1 MTGTTARSTI
11 RFAAAAALG
20 LLALQAT
27 TACSPDVG
35 ADGSPDTT
43 TGMAVSRSTLYTSV
57 EDLSADST
65 LVVVGRVTDRT
76 TSGSAEAAGADTV
89 HTVSTFEVTEATP
102 AAGREDADTDVPAA
116 GSTIEVRQLGSTVV
130 DQLPAPIL
138 EVGQDYLLF
147 LTPTG
152 LSGGAASQFH
162 ITGGTAG
169 YYRSTAG
176 PTGDRADAG
185 ATFGKV
191 GDEGDTLPATLTADQ
206 IP

>member
-1 MTGTTARSTI
+1 MFCSAEPCWPAWTFSSSASSLRAAR
-11 RFAAAAALG
+11 LE
-20 LLALQAT
+20 
-27 TACSPDVG
+27 
-35 ADGSPDTT
+35 
-43 TGMAVSRSTLYTSV
+43 SRSS
-57 EDLSADST
+57 SF
-65 LVVVGRVTDRT
+65 RR
-76 TSGSAEAAGADTV
+76 
-89 HTVSTFEVTEATP
+89 
-102 AAGREDADTDVPAA
+102 
-116 GSTIEVRQLGSTVV
+116 STIEVRQLGSTDV

-152 LSGGAASQFH
+152 LSGGAASQFY

-191 GDEGDTLPATLTADQ
+191 GDEGDTLPTTLTADQ

>member
-1 MTGTTARSTI
+1 
-11 RFAAAAALG
+11 
-20 LLALQAT
+20 
-27 TACSPDVG
+27 
-35 ADGSPDTT
+35 
-43 TGMAVSRSTLYTSV
+43 MAVSRSTLYISV

-76 TSGSAEAAGADTV
+76 TSGSAEAAGADPV
-89 HTVSTFEVTEATP
+89 HTVSTIEVTEATP

-116 GSTIEVRQLGSTVV
+116 GSTIEVRQLGSTDV